1 MDRILK
7 PDTAV
12 GGVIDPAGLG
22 RRALPID
29 RSSDRRVAV
38 SAIAIAIAFLAAAVV
53 AMFLPVAT
61 RHGDWL
67 PLHLALAGGA
77 TVAIAGIMPF
87 FVATFAAAPPTDAR
101 LRMAAVLACAG
112 GAIGVSTGVVSSE
125 AVVAS
130 FGGLAFITGIVLI
143 GIAAVRPLHGAL
155 GPSRGIIVQGYVFAL
170 LQVGI
175 GASLATL
182 YVAGWPPIVDA
193 WAAAKPAH
201 AWLNLIG
208 FVSLVIATTLLH
220 FFPTIV
226 GARIVVR
233 RSARW
238 TIWALGTGTPIVAV
252 GLILASDPV
261 ASAGAALVETG
272 AIALAVYAS
281 AIWSTRGRWT
291 TDPGWHRFAT
301 VAMISA
307 ITWFQVGIAI
317 AISRL
322 VVFGATPASWSI
334 DAVIAPLAVGWVGL
348 AILASATH
356 LVPAVG
362 PGDQVAHAK
371 QRQTLGRFSEV
382 RLIAANVGT
391 AALAIGLPL
400 RLDGLVTTGALIVL
414 AALTVTG
421 ALIIAAISTGP
432 LRRPRRCATTP
443 PSARVRQARTD
454 RGSAPGRERHVRPER
469 SAAPRRPHP

>member
-1 MDRILK
+1 M
-7 PDTAV
+7 
-12 GGVIDPAGLG
+12 IDPAALR
-22 RRALPID
+22 RRAQPID
-29 RSSDRRVAV
+29 RSSDRLVAV
-38 SAIAIAIAFLAAAVV
+38 TALGIAVAFLSAAVL
-53 AMFLPVAT
+53 ATFLPPAV
-61 RHGDWL
+61 RHGAWL

-87 FVATFAAAPPTDAR
+87 FVAAFAAAPPTDAR
-101 LRMAAVLACAG
+101 LRMAAVLACAA

-130 FGGLAFITGIVLI
+130 LGGLAFITGIVLI
-143 GIAAVRPLHGAL
+143 GIASVRPLHGAL
-155 GPSRGIIVQGYVFAL
+155 GPSRGIIVHGYVAAL

-182 YVAGWPPIVDA
+182 YEAGWPPIVDV

-238 TIWALGTGTPIVAV
+238 TIWGLGVGTPLVAV
-252 GLILASDPV
+252 GLTLASGAV
-261 ASAGAALVETG
+261 AWAGAALVETG
-272 AIALAVYAS
+272 TIALLVYAS

-301 VAMISA
+301 VALISA
-307 ITWFQVGIAI
+307 IAWFQVGIAI
-317 AISRL
+317 AVGRL
-322 VVFGATPASWSI
+322 VVFGATPVSWSI
-334 DAVIAPLAVGWVGL
+334 DAVIAPLAVGWAGL

-362 PGDQVAHAK
+362 PGNQVAHAR
-371 QRQTLGRFSEV
+371 QRQILGRFSEV

-391 AALAIGLPL
+391 AALAIGVPL
-400 RLDGLVTTGALIVL
+400 RIDGLVTTGALIVT
-414 AALTVTG
+414 ATLTVTG
-421 ALIIAAISTGP
+421 ALIIAAISTGL
-432 LRRPRRCATTP
+432 LRSTP
-443 PSARVRQARTD
+443 AIK
-454 RGSAPGRERHVRPER
+454 
-469 SAAPRRPHP
+469 

>member
-1 MDRILK
+1 M
-7 PDTAV
+7 
-12 GGVIDPAGLG
+12 
-22 RRALPID
+22 
-29 RSSDRRVAV
+29 AV
-38 SAIAIAIAFLAAAVV
+38 SAIGIAIAFLAAAVV

-61 RHGDWL
+61 RRGDWL

-87 FVATFAAAPPTDAR
+87 FVAAFAAAPPTDAR
-101 LRMAAVLACAG
+101 LRMTAVLACAA
-112 GAIGVSTGVVSSE
+112 GAIGVSTGVVTSE

-130 FGGLAFITGIVLI
+130 LGGLAFITGIVLI
-143 GIAAVRPLHGAL
+143 GIATVRPLRGAL
-155 GPSRGIIVQGYVFAL
+155 GPSRGIIVYGYVAAL

-182 YVAGWPPIVDA
+182 YEAGLPPIVDA

-261 ASAGAALVETG
+261 TWAGAALVATG
-272 AIALAVYAS
+272 AIALATYAT
-281 AIWSTRGRWT
+281 AVWSTKGQWT

-307 ITWFQVGIAI
+307 IAWFQVGIAI
-317 AISRL
+317 AVGRL
-322 VVFGATPASWSI
+322 VVFGATPVSWSI
-334 DAVIAPLAVGWVGL
+334 DAVIAPFAGGWAGL

-362 PGDQVAHAK
+362 PGNLVAHAR
-371 QRQTLGRFSEV
+371 QRRMLGRLSGV
-382 RLIAANVGT
+382 RLIAANAGI
-391 AALAIGLPL
+391 AALAIGVPL
-400 RLDGLVTTGALIVL
+400 RIDSLVTTGALIVT
-414 AALTVTG
+414 ATLTVTG
-421 ALIIAAISTGP
+421 ALVIAAISTGL
-432 LRRPRRCATTP
+432 LRSTP
-443 PSARVRQARTD
+443 AIK
-454 RGSAPGRERHVRPER
+454 
-469 SAAPRRPHP
+469 

>member
-1 MDRILK
+1 M
-7 PDTAV
+7 
-12 GGVIDPAGLG
+12 
-22 RRALPID
+22 
-29 RSSDRRVAV
+29 AV
-38 SAIAIAIAFLAAAVV
+38 SAIGIAIAFLAAAVV
-53 AMFLPVAT
+53 AMSLPVAT
-61 RHGDWL
+61 RHGAWL

-87 FVATFAAAPPTDAR
+87 FVAAFAAAPPTDAR
-101 LRMAAVLACAG
+101 LRMAAVLACAA
-112 GAIGVSTGVVSSE
+112 GAIGVSTGVASSE
-125 AVVAS
+125 GVVAS
-130 FGGLAFITGIVLI
+130 LGGLAFISGIVLI
-143 GIAAVRPLHGAL
+143 GIATVRPLHGAL
-155 GPSRGIIVQGYVFAL
+155 GPSRGIIVHGYVAAL
-170 LQVGI
+170 VQVGV

-182 YVAGWPPIVDA
+182 YEAGWPPIVDA

-238 TIWALGTGTPIVAV
+238 TIWGLGVWTPLVAA

-261 ASAGAALVETG
+261 AWAGAALVETG

-291 TDPGWHRFAT
+291 TDPGWHRFVT

-307 ITWFQVGIAI
+307 IAWFQVGIAI
-317 AISRL
+317 AVGRL

-334 DAVIAPLAVGWVGL
+334 DAVIAPLAVGWVGS

-362 PGDQVAHAK
+362 PGDQAAHAR
-371 QRQTLGRFSEV
+371 QRRTLGRLSV
-382 RLIAANVGT
+382 ARLIAANVGT
-391 AALAIGLPL
+391 LALAIGLPL
-400 RLDGLVTTGALIVL
+400 RIDGLITAGALIVTTTV
-414 AALTVTG
+414 TVTG
-421 ALIIAAISTGP
+421 ALIIAAIWTGSLRSTRAID
-432 LRRPRRCATTP
+432 RR
-443 PSARVRQARTD
+443 D
-454 RGSAPGRERHVRPER
+454 GDGS
-469 SAAPRRPHP
+469 